1 MVIDKII
8 FIYISFF
15 EKKKR
20 AWLPYILQWTRWKFS
35 IFKTGSTDGCLP
47 LGWILVHVRWT
58 KMFIF
63 ASLWCSPLTLL
74 GGKLQTWVAP
84 IKIQPS
90 MLGRFLQ
97 LRGRIWPRCRIWPR
111 GDASLT
117 VWRVYK
123 MRLRESVII
132 LLICTQDLKCRSLSS
147 SLIEEND
154 FKPNRYMLRYE
165 LFMLWMVIFCL
176 LCEW

>member
-1 MVIDKII
+1 MNKKLQNLSTVLAFGWPHQFLKPLSWII
-8 FIYISFF
+8 LVFMFPWWLIRSFSF
-15 EKKKR
+15 TSLSSRKKKG

-35 IFKTGSTDGCLP
+35 ISKTGSTGGCLP

-97 LRGRIWPRCRIWPR
+97 LRGRIWPR

-123 MRLRESVII
+123 CASGN
-132 LLICTQDLKCRSLSS
+132 LL
-147 SLIEEND
+147 
-154 FKPNRYMLRYE
+154 
-165 LFMLWMVIFCL
+165 LFF
-176 LCEW
+176 